1 MRRFSA
7 ANQAIAIWHH
17 FSIQKKKL
25 LAPVNRE
32 LEAFLLNQKI
42 QQVPPIEALPL
53 TTGGR
58 A

>member
-7 ANQAIAIWHH
+7 ANQAIAIWRHS
-17 FSIQKKKL
+17 SIQKKKL
-25 LAPVNRE
+25 LAPVNWA
-32 LEAFLLNQKI
+32 LEAFLLDQKI
-42 QQVPPIEALPL
+42 QQVPPVEALPL